1 MNNMNGLKVG
11 DIIQA
16 KRKERSLTQVVL
28 AQRAHISRTYLA
40 DIENNR
46 YNPSMST
53 LQDIAIAL
61 QTSVAGLL
69 PKEENLSLTGEQQ
82 KKIYE
87 ILAGAAE
94 TKGVTLGFAAVR
106 SGIKPDFTPRL
117 KEQKLH
123 HVREYDLI
131 ALARYLDTESKVLD
145 VVQEGSYE
153 AMYKLYCENVSTN
166 TSFDAVLQQI
176 PELSL
181 DELMRVR
188 DFAQTLVRE
197 RTQEP

>member
-1 MNNMNGLKVG
+1 MNGLKVG

-16 KRKERSLTQVVL
+16 KRKERSLTQAVL
-28 AQRAHISRTYLA
+28 AKKAHISRTYLA

-61 QTSVAGLL
+61 RTSAASLL
-69 PKEENLSLTGEQQ
+69 PQEENLSLTDEQQ
-82 KKIYE
+82 KRIYE
-87 ILAGAAE
+87 LLAGAAE
-94 TKGVTLGFAAVR
+94 TKGITLGFAVVR

-123 HVREYDLI
+123 HVRKYDLI
-131 ALARYLDTESKVLD
+131 SLARYLDIESGVLD

-153 AMYKLYCENVSTN
+153 AMYKLYCENVNTN
-166 TSFDAVLQQI
+166 TPYDALLQTI